1 MGRQNKTTG
10 GENGGASAT
19 EEANVKQ
26 GAAGVERDKVPAIM
40 PLEVPFEFE
49 GETYESID
57 LSGLATARAEDMCE
71 VDEEA
76 KRQGDSSI
84 NGLHPEITRK
94 YAMLLACRL
103 NRKPYNWL
111 DKMNAKDSIRLRET
125 VTAFFYFMA

>member
-1 MGRQNKTTG
+1 MGRQNKAVG

-19 EEANVKQ
+19 EEANVKKRGG
-26 GAAGVERDKVPAIM
+26 GAERDKVPAIM
-40 PLEVPFEFE
+40 SLEVPFEFE

-76 KRQGDSSI
+76 KRQGDSSV

>member
-1 MGRQNKTTG
+1 MEKQKKTAD
-10 GENGGASAT
+10 GENGGANMKT
-19 EEANVKQ
+19 EANAKQ
-26 GAAGVERDKVPAIM
+26 RAAGAEQDKVPAIM
-40 PLEVPFEFE
+40 PLEVPFDFE
-49 GETYESID
+49 GETYDSID

-76 KRQGDSSI
+76 KRQGDSSA

-111 DKMNAKDSIRLRET
+111 DKMNPKDSIRLRET

>member
-1 MGRQNKTTG
+1 
-10 GENGGASAT
+10 
-19 EEANVKQ
+19 
-26 GAAGVERDKVPAIM
+26 M

-57 LSGLATARAEDMCE
+57 LSGLATAMAEDMCE

-76 KRQGDSSI
+76 KRQGDSSA

>member
-1 MGRQNKTTG
+1 MGRQNKKTG
-10 GENGGASAT
+10 GENGGASVTA
-19 EEANVKQ
+19 EANAKQ
-26 GAAGVERDKVPAIM
+26 GAASGEQNEISAIV

-57 LSGLATARAEDMCE
+57 LSGLATALAKDMCE

-76 KRQGDSSI
+76 KRQGDSSV